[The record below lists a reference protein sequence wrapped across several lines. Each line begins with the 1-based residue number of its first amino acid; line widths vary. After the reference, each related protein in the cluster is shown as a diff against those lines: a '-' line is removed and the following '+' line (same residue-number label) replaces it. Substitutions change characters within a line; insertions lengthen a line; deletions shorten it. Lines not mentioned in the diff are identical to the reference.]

1 MRDIKHILAVIDDSK
16 VSKDILKRSI
26 EFAQKFN
33 AKVIIL
39 YTIHIPFFDL
49 PIFKK
54 EPPVD
59 KEVVKENIEKLF
71 NELNKDANVSHHTL
85 VFFGDNT
92 DRAVI
97 EAKRD
102 NIDIIITSDD
112 IRYEKVIREAQKSL
126 LIVKNEYKEYKNIL
140 IPTDLTP
147 KSKEAIEFVK
157 NTFKDAEFGLVY
169 GYESIA
175 TTMSMYDIGY
185 VEIVELQEENREI
198 AQELLDNFSKE
209 VGIKG
214 ELTDGGLSIPYGILE
229 YIREKAPDLVV
240 TAAHS
245 SENSFLF
252 GSISSYIAKE
262 SPTDV
267 LIFI

>member
-1 MRDIKHILAVIDDSK
+1 MQNIKHILAVIDDSK
-16 VSKDILKRSI
+16 VSEDILKRSI
-26 EFAQKFN
+26 EIAQKFD
-33 AKVIIL
+33 AKIIIL

-59 KEVVKENIEKLF
+59 KKVVKENIEKLF
-71 NELNKDANVSHHTL
+71 AKLNSDANVPHHTL
-85 VFFGDNT
+85 VYFGDNT
-92 DRAVI
+92 DRAVV
-97 EAKRD
+97 EAQRD
-102 NIDIIITSDD
+102 NIDIIITSED
-112 IRYEKVIREAQKSL
+112 IRYEKIIREAQKSL
-126 LIVKNEYKEYKNIL
+126 LIVKNPYKKYENIL

-147 KSKEAIEFVK
+147 KSKEAIEFMKK
-157 NTFKDAEFGLVY
+157 NFDANFSLVY

-185 VEIVELQEENREI
+185 VEIAELQEENREI
-198 AQELLDNFSKE
+198 AKELLDNFSKE

-245 SENSFLF
+245 SENGFLF